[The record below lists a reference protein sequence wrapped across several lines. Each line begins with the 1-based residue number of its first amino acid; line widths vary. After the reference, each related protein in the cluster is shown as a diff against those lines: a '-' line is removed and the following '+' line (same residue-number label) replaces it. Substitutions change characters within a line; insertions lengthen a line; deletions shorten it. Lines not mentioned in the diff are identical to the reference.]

1 MSDKL
6 SLPVSSYDQLT
17 KLIEGYSHG
26 SENMSLDDLA
36 NLVGMGKSRI
46 SGNHKF
52 LVELGLIAGGQ
63 KKSATPL
70 GKNLGRALEHNQ
82 EDDTRSFWQ
91 EAIQGN
97 AEMSKLITTI
107 SIQRGMPTEN
117 LVSHI
122 LYISGQKNSKN
133 TRAGA
138 RTISDILV
146 FSGLLE
152 DQDGELKVAEPI
164 NKENEAP
171 EPLDNSSEALTDETD
186 DKEEPL
192 DEEQT
197 TAPLNIPTIAINIQL
212 QIPETENADVYENL
226 FKALRK
232 HLLNPDE

>member
-1 MSDKL
+1 M
-6 SLPVSSYDQLT
+6 T
-17 KLIEGYSHG
+17 
-26 SENMSLDDLA
+26 LDDLA

-52 LVELGLIAGGQ
+52 LIELGLITSGN
-63 KKSATPL
+63 KKSATDR
-70 GKNLGRALEHNQ
+70 GENLGRALEHNQ

-97 AEMSKLITTI
+97 EEMSKLITTI
-107 SIQRGMPTEN
+107 RIQRGMSTEN

-122 LYISGQKNSKN
+122 LYVSGQKNNKN

-152 DQDGELKVAEPI
+152 DQDGQLKVAEPI
-164 NKENEAP
+164 DKENEAP
-171 EPLDNSSEALTDETD
+171 EPPDNSSEAVTDETNN
-186 DKEEPL
+186 KQEPL

-197 TAPLNIPTIAINIQL
+197 TVPLNIPTIAINIQL

>member
-1 MSDKL
+1 M
-6 SLPVSSYDQLT
+6 
-17 KLIEGYSHG
+17 GYSHG

-52 LVELGLIAGGQ
+52 LAEVGLIEGGQ
-63 KKSATPL
+63 KKSVTPL

-91 EAIQGN
+91 EVIQGN

-117 LVSHI
+117 LISHI
-122 LYISGQKNSKN
+122 LYVSGQRNSKS

-152 DQDGELKVAEPI
+152 DYDGQLKVAEPI
-164 NKENEAP
+164 DKENEAP
-171 EPLDNSSEALTDETD
+171 EPPDNSSEAVTDETD
-186 DKEEPL
+186 DKEKPL

-197 TAPLNIPTIAINIQL
+197 TAQLNIPTIAINIQL

>member
-6 SLPVSSYDQLT
+6 SLPVSSYSQLT
-17 KLIEGYSHG
+17 KLIVGYSHG

-52 LVELGLIAGGQ
+52 LAEIGLIAGGQ

-91 EAIQGN
+91 KTIQGN
-97 AEMSKLITTI
+97 VEMSKLITTI

-117 LVSHI
+117 LISHI
-122 LYISGQKNSKN
+122 LYVSGQRNSKS

-152 DQDGELKVAEPI
+152 DQDGQLKVAEPI
-164 NKENEAP
+164 DKENEAP
-171 EPLDNSSEALTDETD
+171 EPPDNSSEAVTDETD

-197 TAPLNIPTIAINIQL
+197 TAQLNIPTIAINIQL

>member
-122 LYISGQKNSKN
+122 LYISG
-133 TRAGA
+133 
-138 RTISDILV
+138 ISFWL
-146 FSGLLE
+146 
-152 DQDGELKVAEPI
+152 A
-164 NKENEAP
+164 NCC
-171 EPLDNSSEALTDETD
+171 
-186 DKEEPL
+186 
-192 DEEQT
+192 
-197 TAPLNIPTIAINIQL
+197 
-212 QIPETENADVYENL
+212 
-226 FKALRK
+226 
-232 HLLNPDE
+232 